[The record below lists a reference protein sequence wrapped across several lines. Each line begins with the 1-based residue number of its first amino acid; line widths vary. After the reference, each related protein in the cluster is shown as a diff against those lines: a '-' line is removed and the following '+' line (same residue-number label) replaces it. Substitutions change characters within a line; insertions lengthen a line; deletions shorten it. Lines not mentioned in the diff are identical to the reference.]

1 MLSELNSELKQRIL
15 FEAVY
20 EILATNTTKAEQQI
34 AIFCYA
40 KTQQMTLKEV
50 VEVFVAYIK
59 KKALLARELL
69 IELSDLSE
77 QKEADLEQLE
87 TRNDAL
93 RNNLDRIRDLLDH
106 PNNADGEL
114 VIDLKAT
121 EADLH
126 RSLAESAAIR
136 QELEQLRQE
145 RHCLRSNL
153 EHIREDN
160 HRIELGLYRLHSLL
174 D

>member
-1 MLSELNSELKQRIL
+1 MLSELKQRIL

-20 EILATNTTKAEQQI
+20 EILATNITKAEQQLTLL
-34 AIFCYA
+34 CYA

-50 VEVFVAYIK
+50 VETFVAYIK

-69 IELSDLSE
+69 IELSDISE

-93 RNNLDRIRDLLDH
+93 RSKLNRIRYLLDH

-121 EADLH
+121 EAELH
-126 RSLAESAAIR
+126 CSLVESAAIR
-136 QELEQLRQE
+136 QELEQLHQE

-153 EHIREDN
+153 EHIRADN